1 MTKYHIN
8 GKGVPSIC
16 RAEKGNCPFGGQD
29 SHYDSETEA
38 QKAANKMNSMESGGI
53 LPMTKHF
60 GMVEQVDLAKKMTT
74 QGVASLDGHMLG
86 SPELREV
93 EFQRRMFE
101 EDGGAQEIIEMLDEG
116 EDDFMVHQTVIS
128 YFPISDDD
136 GNVDEKKAKNARLVT
151 ANIVKMHE
159 LGMQTNDEYKVKE
172 KLEDFNVDY
181 TSKEVF
187 ANVDVSGRKPNK
199 DAVSQAK
206 RLFESYA
213 NNDKFHRY
221 IYDEGAAKNLVEKNE
236 GVTLDNSK
244 TALKAQKAAFELA
257 KGYYEN
263 KILYNTLEDNRDR
276 IVNKLS
282 SQLEKTFSK

>member
-29 SHYDSETEA
+29 SHYDSEAEA

-60 GMVEQVDLAKKMTT
+60 GASEKVDLTKKMAT
-74 QGVASLDGHMLG
+74 QGVASIDGYFLG
-86 SPELREV
+86 SPELKAV
-93 EFQRRMFE
+93 ESQRRYFE
-101 EDGGAQEIIEMLDEG
+101 EDGGPQEIVDMLNEG
-116 EDDFMVHQTVIS
+116 EDEFEVRQNLTY

-136 GNVDEKKAKNARLVT
+136 GNIDRKKEKNVRLAT

-159 LGMQTNDEYKVKE
+159 IGKETDDEYKVKE

-213 NNDKFHRY
+213 NNDKFYRY
-221 IYDEGAAKNLVEKNE
+221 MHDEGAAKNLVEKNE

-276 IVNKLS
+276 IINKLS
-282 SQLEKTFSK
+282 SQLEKAFSK